1 MRFTGMKIYFG
12 LAAALLLAGA
22 VDAQMIT
29 GVWKGKAGNGLR
41 AQRMELKL
49 IQQGDSLVGTVYY
62 HQGLGSY
69 RRYAVTGYFDSR
81 TNAVRWRDEAMVAE
95 RNSWFLSGEGTHTP
109 QVAVADFNCPGANI
123 MLLEGT
129 LNDRE
134 LKLSKADRPQ
144 FRDEWDFIID
154 NYLTGGNDPQL
165 IDSVRRIAAAPPPTL
180 PATPV
185 ANNMPKPTPPADTKP
200 TAPPTQPTVAV
211 TTPAPAA
218 PAQPPVATKPTE
230 AAQPPAVTPPA
241 PTNSTTALVEKFK
254 QRKQVPVT
262 ELLLAGDTIEVHFY
276 DNAEIDG
283 DSISVFMN
291 GQLTASNIRLSD
303 KPFILKWAVAELNE
317 TNELVMVAE
326 NMGSIPPNTSYMI
339 AWINGQRYT
348 AQLESTEQTSA
359 MIRLVKGR

>member
-1 MRFTGMKIYFG
+1 MRFTSMKIYFG
-12 LAAALLLAGA
+12 MAAALLAAGA

-29 GVWKGKAGNGLR
+29 GVWKGKAGSGLG
-41 AQRMELKL
+41 AQRLELKL

-69 RRYAVTGYFDSR
+69 RRYAVTGYIDSY
-81 TNAVRWRDEAMVAE
+81 TNTVHWRDEAILAE
-95 RNSWFLSGEGTHTP
+95 RNSWFLPGEGTHSP

-144 FRDEWDFIID
+144 FRDEWDPIIE
-154 NYLTGGNDPQL
+154 NYLTGGNDRQL
-165 IDSVRRIAAAPPPTL
+165 VDSVRRIATARPQPTPAAPV
-180 PATPV
+180 ATI
-185 ANNMPKPTPPADTKP
+185 KPN
-200 TAPPTQPTVAV
+200 TATQPGS
-211 TTPAPAA
+211 TTPAPQEPVAEA
-218 PAQPPVATKPTE
+218 LPKPNTTAEPQQPLVTKKQETIQPPVA
-230 AAQPPAVTPPA
+230 PAIP
-241 PTNSTTALVEKFK
+241 PTNGRSAVIEKFK
-254 QRKQVPVT
+254 QRKQIPVT
-262 ELLLAGDTIEVHFY
+262 ELFLLGDTVEVHFY

-291 GQLTASNIRLSD
+291 GQLTASNIRLTD

-339 AWINGQRYT
+339 AWINEQRFT
-348 AQLESTEQTSA
+348 AQLESTEQSSA
-359 MIRLVKGR
+359 MIRLVKTR